1 MSHSASQDK
10 GKDCHPDK
18 KAVAILHVSP
28 SSPGKLSN
36 SHNHVTNNNAING
49 VYDTKS
55 GISSKQPGALDTS
68 NSLTVS
74 TCTGGTAT
82 YNNSTSSNNLSKEH
96 RKSQSV
102 ASNLFTFGEP
112 NSLLGELKHKHPL
125 DESIENNAIISC
137 SHANESSS
145 HNSHN
150 HNQSAGSGNHTDLIN
165 EIPLTVQQQ
174 KQLLANVK
182 VGFTKRK

>member
-1 MSHSASQDK
+1 MSHSASQEK
-10 GKDCHPDK
+10 GRDCHPDK

-36 SHNHVTNNNAING
+36 SHNHATNNNAING
-49 VYDTKS
+49 VYDSKS
-55 GISSKQPGALDTS
+55 GMNSNKQSGVLET
-68 NSLTVS
+68 NKNVTVS
-74 TCTGGTAT
+74 TCTGGSSSNH
-82 YNNSTSSNNLSKEH
+82 NNSTTNTSLTSKEH

-102 ASNLFTFGEP
+102 ASNLFHFGPVGEP
-112 NSLLGELKHKHPL
+112 SNLQAKHPL

-137 SHANESSS
+137 SIES
-145 HNSHN
+145 NSHSGN
-150 HNQSAGSGNHTDLIN
+150 THNQSSGSGHHTDLIN

-182 VGFTKRK
+182 VGFK